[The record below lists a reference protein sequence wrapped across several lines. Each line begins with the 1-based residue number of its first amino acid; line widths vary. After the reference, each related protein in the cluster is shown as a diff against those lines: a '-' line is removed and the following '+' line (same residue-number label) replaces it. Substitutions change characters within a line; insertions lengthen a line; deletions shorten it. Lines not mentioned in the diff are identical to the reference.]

1 MVCVQMKRDGA
12 QRAGYLTIT
21 QELALLFS
29 IPARRSAE
37 VIAQRCVGLG
47 LRGQ

>member
-12 QRAGYLTIT
+12 QRVSYLTIT

-29 IPARRSAE
+29 MPVHRSAE
-37 VIAQRCVGLG
+37 VIAQCRVGLG
-47 LRGQ
+47 LSGR